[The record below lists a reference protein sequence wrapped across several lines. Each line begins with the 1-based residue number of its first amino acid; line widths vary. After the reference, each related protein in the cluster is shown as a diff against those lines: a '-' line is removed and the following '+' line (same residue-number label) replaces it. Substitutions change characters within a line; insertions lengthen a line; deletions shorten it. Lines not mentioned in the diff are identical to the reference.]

1 MNSIKL
7 LSLLSTLDE
16 KEKKLLFFFLED
28 QKIWID
34 LVKFLL
40 ENEYVDSKH
49 LYKAVFVN
57 EEYND
62 KKLRNTL
69 YAINKHIEK
78 IIAMRFIQENTSL
91 NNYILMNHCFQSNL
105 TKEYNGYLQKLKQK
119 KTGNSDNLI
128 YEYLSQ
134 KIHLE
139 YLEEK
144 KRQFIQEDLIIKDQL
159 LDAFYF
165 KEKLWNLFEI
175 DVYKNTYSF
184 DYTPNVSEIIQQIDF
199 LGFQFAESSLLFLR
213 LLLLMM
219 KDFDNDAH
227 FYEAINI
234 LDVSHESISR
244 KDLRLYY
251 IALINYVIKKLN
263 SGKNEY
269 RDELFRIYT
278 LQIKHNVLLNE
289 KHMLEPYAYKNII
302 TIAFQKKEFMWA
314 KKFIEEYV
322 QYLPNEV
329 KENAYQ
335 YNMANYY
342 YFTKNFQQCLRVLQ
356 TVQFTDVYYNL
367 DARSIILKIYFEEK
381 EWNLLFDHCFAF
393 KVYVLR
399 HKDISEHHKKG
410 YLNLIK
416 WTLKLSN
423 ALLSPNKINVIAEKI
438 ASEKNIRELKWLL
451 EQINAAE

>member
-28 QKIWID
+28 QKKWTR

-40 ENEYVDSKH
+40 NNEYVDSKQ
-49 LYKAVFVN
+49 LFKAVFAN
-57 EEYND
+57 EIYDD

-69 YAINKHIEK
+69 YAINKYIEK
-78 IIAMRFIQENTSL
+78 IIAMRFIQENNSL
-91 NNYILMNHCFQSNL
+91 NNYILMNHCFQNNL
-105 TKEYNGYLQKLKQK
+105 SKEYNGYLQKLKQN
-119 KTGNSDNLI
+119 KTGNSDNLM

-199 LGFQFAESSLLFLR
+199 SGFQFAESSLLFLK

-219 KDFDNDAH
+219 KEFDNDAH

-263 SGKNEY
+263 SGKNEF

-278 LQIKHNVLLNE
+278 LQIKQSVLLNE

-302 TIAFQKKEFMWA
+302 TIAFQKKEFIWA

-342 YFTKNFQQCLRVLQ
+342 YFTKNFAQCLRVLQ

-416 WTLKLSN
+416 WTQKISN
-423 ALLSPNKINVIAEKI
+423 SINSPNKMNIIAEKI
-438 ASEKNIRELKWLL
+438 SAEKNVRELKWIL
-451 EQINAAE
+451 EQIKAA